1 MAQSTLWWLLAGAA
15 IALELVT
22 GTIYLLLTAVAFAAA
37 AIAAHLGAALPVQ
50 LVVAAVV
57 GVATVG
63 AWFLRQRA
71 RPAGPP
77 PQASPDMNLDI
88 GERVQVESW
97 LADGTALVRH
107 RGAQWTAVLRAGA
120 HAQSGAH
127 RVVELQGNRLV
138 LEPL

>member
-1 MAQSTLWWLLAGAA
+1 MAHSTLWWLLAGAA
-15 IALELVT
+15 VALELVS
-22 GTIYLLLTAVAFAAA
+22 GTIYLLLTAIAFAAA
-37 AIAAHLGAALPVQ
+37 AVSAHLGAAVPVQ
-50 LVVAAVV
+50 LVVAAAV

-63 AWFLRQRA
+63 AWYLKQRA

-88 GERVQVESW
+88 GERVQVEGW
-97 LADGTALVRH
+97 GADGTALVRH
-107 RGAQWTAVLRAGA
+107 RGAQWTAVLRTG
-120 HAQSGAH
+120 STGLPGPH

>member
-15 IALELVT
+15 VAFELVT

-37 AIAAHLGAALPVQ
+37 AVAAHLGAPLPVQ

-63 AWFLRQRA
+63 AWYLKQRT

-88 GERVQVESW
+88 GERVQVDAW

-107 RGAQWTAVLRAGA
+107 RGAQWTAVLRAGTPG
-120 HAQSGAH
+120 QPGAH